1 MDARQIRD
9 RIAGLAETFREE
21 GPPAPAERRKRLN
34 ELEKLFCA
42 RTDAAAAA
50 LLEDWGRSETEA
62 LFSELLPL
70 ARDLRYFASHV
81 VGWAAPQSGG
91 LSIFNFPGRA
101 CTVAVPLGVVLIT
114 APADL
119 PILRTL
125 HLTAAAYAAGNKVV
139 LKLGSRVRHTMQF
152 VRWLIEECFS
162 PEEVL
167 VVDGEMSFEELC
179 RLPFDRVFPAG
190 EGFPAV
196 SPFAVSGRFGKSPC
210 IVHHTADPE
219 NAAWR
224 ICRAKFFNAGA
235 WYGAPEVLLVEKN
248 VRDELMGALREALL
262 RFYGDDPL
270 ETVQGLADDESY
282 LRVVK
287 LAEQGRLLSGGERDP
302 RRRVLG
308 PTIID
313 RLSPEDPLLS
323 QVIDGPI
330 LPVLEFESDSQL
342 LGLLGK
348 MAPAPALYFFGDAP
362 ELREKLLDTFPASCV
377 VFNDAGTQLLNRTLP
392 FEGAGTGESIN
403 GRCTFELF
411 SRRKQVME
419 RSELFNFRGFF
430 PPYSRG
436 FLRFLAK
443 LYGFKLKKQP

>member
-9 RIAGLAETFREE
+9 RISGLAEAFRRE
-21 GPPAPAERRKRLN
+21 GPTPPAERRKRLKT
-34 ELEKLFCA
+34 LAKIFCT

-50 LLEDWGRSETEA
+50 LLDDWGRSETEA

-70 ARDLRYFASHV
+70 ARDLRCFASHV
-81 VGWAAPQSGG
+81 TGWAAPVSGG
-91 LSIFNFPGRA
+91 LSVFNFPGRA
-101 CTVAVPLGVVLIT
+101 CTVSVPLGVVLIT

-125 HLTAAAYAAGNKVV
+125 HLISGAYAAGNKVV
-139 LKLGSRVRHTMQF
+139 LKLSTRVPHSMQF

-162 PEEVL
+162 PDEVL
-167 VVDGEMSFEELC
+167 VVDGEISFEELC

-190 EGFPAV
+190 EGGDAGT
-196 SPFAVSGRFGKSPC
+196 PFAVSGRRGKSPC
-210 IVHHTADPE
+210 IVHHTADPV

-235 WYGAPEVLLVEKN
+235 WFGAPEVLLVERN
-248 VRDELMGALREALL
+248 VRDGLMSALREALL
-262 RFYGDDPL
+262 NFYGDDPL
-270 ETVQGLADDESY
+270 EKLQGLADDGSY
-282 LRVVK
+282 ARVVK
-287 LAEQGRLLSGGERDP
+287 LAEQGRLLAGGERDP
-302 RRRVLG
+302 RRRALG
-308 PTIID
+308 PTVID
-313 RLSPEDPLLS
+313 RLLPEDPLLT
-323 QVIDGPI
+323 QVIDGPV
-330 LPVLEFESDSQL
+330 LPVLEFDSDAEL
-342 LGLLGK
+342 LGLLEK

-377 VFNDAGTQLLNRTLP
+377 VFNDAGTQLFNRTLP
-392 FEGAGTGESIN
+392 QEGAGTGESLN
-403 GRCTFELF
+403 GRHTFELF

-430 PPYSRG
+430 PPYSER

-443 LYGFKLKKQP
+443 LYGLKLKKKP

>member
-9 RIAGLAETFREE
+9 RVSGLAETFRQE
-21 GPPAPAERRKRLN
+21 GPSSPAERKKRLKT
-34 ELEKLFCA
+34 LAKIFCA

-81 VGWAAPQSGG
+81 AGWAAPKGGG
-91 LSIFNFPGRA
+91 LSVFNFPGRA

-125 HLTAAAYAAGNKVV
+125 HLTAGAYAAGNKVV
-139 LKLGSRVRHTMQF
+139 LKLGSRVRHSMQF
-152 VRWLIEECFS
+152 IRWLVEECFS
-162 PEEVL
+162 PEEIL
-167 VVDGEMSFEELC
+167 VVDGEVSFDELC
-179 RLPFDRVFPAG
+179 KLPFDRIFPAG
-190 EGFPAV
+190 EGGPADTL
-196 SPFAVSGRFGKSPC
+196 FAVPGRTGKSPC
-210 IVHHTADPE
+210 VVHHTADPE
-219 NAAWR
+219 NAARR

-235 WYGAPEVLLVEKN
+235 WFGAPEVLLVEKN
-248 VRDELMGALREALL
+248 VRDELMSAIRETLL
-262 RFYGDDPL
+262 HFYGDDPL
-270 ETVQGLADDESY
+270 ETIQGLADDESY
-282 LRVVK
+282 ARVVK
-287 LAEQGRLLSGGERDP
+287 MAEQGRLLSGGERDP

-313 RLSPEDPLLS
+313 RLSSEDPLLS
-323 QVIDGPI
+323 QVIGGPV
-330 LPVLEFESDSQL
+330 LPVLEFDSDAEL

-348 MAPAPALYFFGDAP
+348 TAPAPALYFFGDAP
-362 ELREKLLDTFPASCV
+362 ELREKLLNTFPAACV
-377 VFNDAGTQLLNRTLP
+377 VFNDAGTQLFNRTLP
-392 FEGAGTGESIN
+392 QEGAGTGESSN
-403 GRCTFELF
+403 GRYTFELF

-430 PPYSRG
+430 PPYSQK

-443 LYGFKLKKQP
+443 LYGLKLKKQP

>member
-9 RIAGLAETFREE
+9 RVSGLAETFRQE
-21 GPPAPAERRKRLN
+21 GPSSPAERKKRLKT
-34 ELEKLFCA
+34 LAKIFCA

-62 LFSELLPL
+62 LLSELLPL

-81 VGWAAPQSGG
+81 AGWAAPKGGG
-91 LSIFNFPGRA
+91 LSVFNFPGRA

-125 HLTAAAYAAGNKVV
+125 HLTAGAYAAGNKVV
-139 LKLGSRVRHTMQF
+139 LKLGSRVRHSMQF
-152 VRWLIEECFS
+152 IRWLVEECFS
-162 PEEVL
+162 PEEIL
-167 VVDGEMSFEELC
+167 VVDGEVSFDELC
-179 RLPFDRVFPAG
+179 KLPFDRIFPAG
-190 EGFPAV
+190 EGGPADTL
-196 SPFAVSGRFGKSPC
+196 FAVPGRTGKSPC
-210 IVHHTADPE
+210 VVHHTADPE
-219 NAAWR
+219 NAARR

-235 WYGAPEVLLVEKN
+235 WFGAPEVLLVEKN
-248 VRDELMGALREALL
+248 VRDELMSAIRETLL
-262 RFYGDDPL
+262 HFYGDDPL
-270 ETVQGLADDESY
+270 ETIQGLADDESY
-282 LRVVK
+282 ARVVK
-287 LAEQGRLLSGGERDP
+287 MAEQGRLLSGGERDP

-313 RLSPEDPLLS
+313 RLSSEDPLLS
-323 QVIDGPI
+323 QVIGGPV
-330 LPVLEFESDSQL
+330 LPVLEFDSDAEL

-348 MAPAPALYFFGDAP
+348 TAPAPALYFFGDAP
-362 ELREKLLDTFPASCV
+362 ELREKLLNTFPAACV
-377 VFNDAGTQLLNRTLP
+377 VFNDAGTQLFNRTLP
-392 FEGAGTGESIN
+392 QEGAGTGESSN
-403 GRCTFELF
+403 GRYTFELF

-430 PPYSRG
+430 PPYSQK

-443 LYGFKLKKQP
+443 LYGLKLKKQP

>member
-9 RIAGLAETFREE
+9 RISGLAETFRQE
-21 GPPAPAERRKRLN
+21 GPPSPAERKKRLKT
-34 ELEKLFCA
+34 LAKIFCA

-50 LLEDWGRSETEA
+50 LLDDWGRSETEA

-81 VGWAAPQSGG
+81 VGWAAPKGGG
-91 LSIFNFPGRA
+91 LSVFNFPGRA
-101 CTVAVPLGVVLIT
+101 STVAVPLGVVLIT

-125 HLTAAAYAAGNKVV
+125 HLTAGAYAAGNKVV
-139 LKLGSRVRHTMQF
+139 LKLASRVRHSMRF
-152 VRWLIEECFS
+152 IRWLIEECFS

-167 VVDGEMSFEELC
+167 ALDGEVSFEELC
-179 RLPFDRVFPAG
+179 KLPFDRVFPAG
-190 EGFPAV
+190 EGGPADT
-196 SPFAVSGRFGKSPC
+196 PFAVPGRTGKSPC

-219 NAAWR
+219 NAALR

-235 WYGAPEVLLVEKN
+235 WFGAPEVLLVEKN
-248 VRDELMGALREALL
+248 VRDELMSAIRETLL

-270 ETVQGLADDESY
+270 ETLQGLADDESY

-313 RLSPEDPLLS
+313 RLSPEDPLLR
-323 QVIDGPI
+323 QVIDGPV
-330 LPVLEFESDSQL
+330 LPVLEFDSGAEL
-342 LGLLGK
+342 LGLLEK
-348 MAPAPALYFFGDAP
+348 MAPSPALYFFGDAP
-362 ELREKLLDTFPASCV
+362 ELREKLLTTFPAACV
-377 VFNDAGTQLLNRTLP
+377 VFNDAGTQLFNRPLP
-392 FEGAGTGESIN
+392 QEGAGTGESSN
-403 GRCTFELF
+403 GRYTFELF

-430 PPYSRG
+430 PPYSRK
-436 FLRFLAK
+436 FLRFLAA
-443 LYGFKLKKQP
+443 LYGLKLKKQP